1 VFWKLYGL
9 TVPILF
15 VVDGIW
21 LGLVARGFYRR
32 ELGALLRDG
41 GARVELAVVF
51 YILYAAGIVIFAVL
65 PGLERGSVVRAV
77 QLGALLGLLAYAA
90 YDLTNLATLRGF
102 SGRMA
107 VVDLAWGTFLTAGVA
122 GAVTALAR
130 AWRLG

>member
-9 TVPILF
+9 TVPMLF
-15 VVDGIW
+15 LVDGIW
-21 LGLVARGFYRR
+21 LTLVARGFYRR

-41 GARVELAVVF
+41 GVRVEFAAAF
-51 YILYAAGIVIFAVL
+51 YVMYAAGIVIFAVL
-65 PGLERGSVVRAV
+65 PGLERGGVVRSAL
-77 QLGALLGLLAYAA
+77 LGALLGLLAYAA

-107 VVDLAWGTFLTAGVA
+107 VVDLAWGTLLTAGVA

-130 AWRLG
+130 AWRLV